1 MIPSGEEIIVP
12 ELPTAIKFSSE
23 ELAVVSDVEVS
34 SLEDVVSVPVLELSS
49 ELAHETMLRKN
60 NNNTIE
66 KLHFIVGIPK

>member
-23 ELAVVSDVEVS
+23 ELVVVSDVEVS
-34 SLEDVVSVPVLELSS
+34 SLEDVVSVLVLLLELELSS

-60 NNNTIE
+60 NNN
-66 KLHFIVGIPK
+66 V

>member
-23 ELAVVSDVEVS
+23 ELVVVSDVEVS

-60 NNNTIE
+60 NNNMQFFKIF
-66 KLHFIVGIPK
+66 FIFCH